1 MNGLVGYRV
10 LRLQAMVRVTVGDL
24 TNLKLFWLSAT
35 ALTVLSDDLK
45 L

>member
-24 TNLKLFWLSAT
+24 TNLKLSAT